1 MAELAHHSHRSASA
15 AHQRCFV
22 RRLLGLA
29 AAGFAAGAGLG
40 VALLGADSFGLAAL
54 VAADASPLL
63 AAALL
68 VGGLGLLF
76 MPASLATGLAD
87 PRRSPETEPQDIT
100 VTKGRR
106 R

>member
-1 MAELAHHSHRSASA
+1 MADLARHLRRPERT

-87 PRRSPETEPQDIT
+87 PRRSPQTDPQDIT
-100 VTKGRR
+100 VTEGRR